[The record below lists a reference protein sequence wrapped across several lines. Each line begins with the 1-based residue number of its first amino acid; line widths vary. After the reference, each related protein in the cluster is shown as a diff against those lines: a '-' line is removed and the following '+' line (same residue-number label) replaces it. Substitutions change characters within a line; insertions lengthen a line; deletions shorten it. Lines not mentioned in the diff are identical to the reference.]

1 MVRGFGL
8 EILHRCCLSVF
19 FCPRVYQWAAQKSE
33 MIGTPNR
40 SGLHMHTFQHMTRKP
55 HTSMCKWGLACFRP
69 PLSSCKLHAHIPA
82 PPPGLSLEVAPWGK
96 TGVGSVAQELNVE
109 GVHAGSIRLPTLNGW
124 IQNLYSG
131 D

>member
-40 SGLHMHTFQHMTRKP
+40 SGLRMHTFQHMTRKP
-55 HTSMCKWGLACFRP
+55 HTSMCIWGLACPPP
-69 PLSSCKLHAHIPA
+69 PLQAASYTRTYLPLHRNCPF
-82 PPPGLSLEVAPWGK
+82 APWGK
-96 TGVGSVAQELNVE
+96 TGMGSVAQELSVE
-109 GVHAGSIRLPTLNGW
+109 GVHAESIRLPTINGW